1 MVVDPKVLG
10 KVNLVEANIYYTSV
24 CCAFRMFWPF
34 LRAFV
39 VECECL
45 LLDTRY
51 GGHFTRCSFF
61 SPIIASKKKR
71 IIRLKQLWKWINQQ
85 IRPCSGALRHLGEKK
100 GRIKRLEKALER
112 KIMTIK
118 RTINKEWS
126 MSINL
131 EDVPTL
137 SESVTKSPSAKKL
150 KKDWGPKIVFR
161 YSKLVNSSPTFKSP
175 IYSNEIQELRY
186 VGLEFLGLKLS
197 N

>member
-51 GGHFTRCSFF
+51 GGHFTRRSFF

-100 GRIKRLEKALER
+100 GRIKRLEKALEK

-126 MSINL
+126 MSTTLRMYRRYRSQLIRALRLGNWRRIGYLRLYSDTPSSLILHRPSNL
-131 EDVPTL
+131 PFL
-137 SESVTKSPSAKKL
+137 PMRYRSSVT
-150 KKDWGPKIVFR
+150 
-161 YSKLVNSSPTFKSP
+161 
-175 IYSNEIQELRY
+175 
-186 VGLEFLGLKLS
+186 
-197 N
+197 

>member
-1 MVVDPKVLG
+1 
-10 KVNLVEANIYYTSV
+10 
-24 CCAFRMFWPF
+24 
-34 LRAFV
+34 
-39 VECECL
+39 
-45 LLDTRY
+45 
-51 GGHFTRCSFF
+51 
-61 SPIIASKKKR
+61 
-71 IIRLKQLWKWINQQ
+71 
-85 IRPCSGALRHLGEKK
+85 
-100 GRIKRLEKALER
+100 
-112 KIMTIK
+112 MTIK

-175 IYSNEIQELRY
+175 ISSNEIQELRY